1 MRWKPREWALVGVLL
16 LAMPWTLAKMTD
28 VAFALSPGQTSQVVQ
43 IGDSFYILYCES
55 KKDSGVIPLP
65 EVRDGIQK
73 KLEQAQR
80 QKATQRW
87 LDSLREKAFI
97 KIY

>member
-1 MRWKPREWALVGVLL
+1 
-16 LAMPWTLAKMTD
+16 
-28 VAFALSPGQTSQVVQ
+28 
-43 IGDSFYILYCES
+43 
-55 KKDSGVIPLP
+55 
-65 EVRDGIQK
+65 VRDGIGK

-87 LDSLREKAFI
+87 IDSLREKAFI